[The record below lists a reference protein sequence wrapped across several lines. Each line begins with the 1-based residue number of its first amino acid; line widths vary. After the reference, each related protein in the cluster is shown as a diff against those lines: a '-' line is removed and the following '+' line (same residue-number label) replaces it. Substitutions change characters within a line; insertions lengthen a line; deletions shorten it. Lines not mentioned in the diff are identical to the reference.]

1 MSRIAIIILVLLT
14 CLPSLAIGSDYKPLK
29 KVYQYRLYLHD
40 KQGSPYD
47 LKRPLEFLSAKSIER
62 RHRQGLALDST
73 DLPVSPAYIGQIRQM
88 GLKVMG
94 TSRWHNTV
102 TVESVTDDVAEKV
115 KGLAFVDRA
124 LRLYVSPDS
133 IRKQV
138 RDSIED
144 KLSPDSLAHGFY
156 GNGYGQIKM
165 LNGIALHEA
174 GFRGKGMTIAILD
187 AGFHNVD
194 RIPAMQN
201 IRIVATKDFAPR
213 RTDDIF
219 KEHYHGTMVLS
230 TMAMNRPDT
239 MVGTAPDADYVL
251 IRTEDIPTETRAE
264 EDSWTMGAEYADSIG
279 ADIINSSLG
288 YNHWDGD
295 TATIQLRYLDGRT
308 SFVSQ
313 TASMLAYKG
322 IILCNSAGNEGSTA
336 WHKIGV
342 PADADGILAV
352 GAVKRDSTIALFSS
366 LGPSQDGRVKPDV
379 CAPGVLD
386 YVVNGSG
393 ELTRS
398 NGTSFASPIMCGMVA
413 CLWQAFPNLTAYQI
427 MDLVRKSADRYSF
440 PDNVYGYGIPDFG
453 KTSKTSFPEDK
464 FFEDN

>member
-1 MSRIAIIILVLLT
+1 MIRIAFIIMASFLT
-14 CLPSLAIGSDYKPLK
+14 SLPGLAENNDYKPLK
-29 KVYQYRLYLHD
+29 KVFQYRLYLHD
-40 KQGSPYD
+40 KHGTPYD
-47 LKRPLEFLSAKSIER
+47 LKRPLAFLSAKSIER
-62 RHRQGLALDST
+62 RHRQGLAIDST
-73 DLPVSPAYIGQIRQM
+73 DLPVSPIYVEQIRQRD
-88 GLKVMG
+88 LRIMG

-102 TVESVTDDVAEKV
+102 TVESATDDVIEKV
-115 KGLAFVDRA
+115 KGLAFIDRA

-133 IRKQV
+133 IKEPV
-138 RDSIED
+138 RDSVED

-156 GNGYGQIKM
+156 GDGYGQIKM

-174 GFRGKGMTIAILD
+174 GFRGRGMTIAILD
-187 AGFHNVD
+187 AGFHNAD
-194 RIPAMQN
+194 HIPSMRN
-201 IRIVATKDFAPR
+201 INIIAAKDFAPR
-213 RTDDIF
+213 RSDDIF

-308 SFVSQ
+308 TFVSQ
-313 TASMLAYKG
+313 TASMLARKG
-322 IILCNSAGNEGSTA
+322 IILCNSAGNEGSSA

-342 PADADGILAV
+342 PADADGILSV
-352 GAVKRDSTIALFSS
+352 GAVGSDSIIAPFSS

-379 CAPGVLD
+379 CSPGVLD

-427 MDLVRKSADRYSF
+427 MELVRKGADRHSF
-440 PDNVYGYGIPDFG
+440 PDNVYGYGIPDFKKIYQVQRG
-453 KTSKTSFPEDK
+453 K
-464 FFEDN
+464 